1 MNLRTMT
8 DDAALLAAC
17 EALDACYADQPIPDC
32 DPDCDAEE
40 DALEADELDALN
52 RAYDRDRR

>member
-8 DDAALLAAC
+8 DDAAILAAC
-17 EALDACYADQPIPDC
+17 EALDACYADQPISDC
-32 DPDCDAEE
+32 DPDGDAEE